1 MAAPAYIAGGVLK
14 VTESWVAVAP
24 TTTVPLTGA
33 TSLIVFESTD
43 DGQVGDWSQ
52 YMDLVIIWYGKS
64 TSTSAPTDTFQVELN
79 DESSNNWRT
88 QNLNADG
95 ADDSAA
101 GGTLESRWVAGMVP
115 TSDTS
120 GGVAAEVYGTC
131 VIHLFDINSGK
142 YKTGVSRHAS
152 DADGQGNVGI
162 TTSTWADQ
170 RPIAKVEIMMGSNQV
185 AGTTASMFGILPSM
199 LTTGTLP

>member
-1 MAAPAYIAGGVLK
+1 MADPAYIVDGVLS

-64 TSTSAPTDTFQVELN
+64 TSTSNPTDTFQVELN

-88 QNLNADG
+88 QNLNGDG
-95 ADDSAA
+95 ANDSAA
-101 GGTLESRWVAGMVP
+101 GGTLEGRWVAGMVP

-120 GGVAAEVYGTC
+120 GGVAAEVYGCC

-142 YKTGVSRHAS
+142 YKTGVSLHAS

-162 TTSTWADQ
+162 TTSTWAKTEAID
-170 RPIAKVEIMMGSNQV
+170 KVEIMMGATQA

>member
-1 MAAPAYIAGGVLK
+1 MADPAYIVDGVLS

-64 TSTSAPTDTFQVELN
+64 TSTSNPTDTFQVELN

-88 QNLNADG
+88 QNLNGDG
-95 ADDSAA
+95 ANDSAA
-101 GGTLESRWVAGMVP
+101 GGTLEGRWVAGMVP

-120 GGVAAEVYGTC
+120 GGVAAEVYGCC

-142 YKTGVSRHAS
+142 YKTGVSLHAS

-162 TTSTWADQ
+162 TTSTWAKTEAID
-170 RPIAKVEIMMGSNQV
+170 KVEIMMGSTQA

>member
-1 MAAPAYIAGGVLK
+1 MADPAYIVDGVLS

-64 TSTSAPTDTFQVELN
+64 TSTSNPTDTFQVELN

-88 QNLNADG
+88 QNLNGDG
-95 ADDSAA
+95 ANDSAA
-101 GGTLESRWVAGMVP
+101 GGTLEGRWVAGMVP

-120 GGVAAEVYGTC
+120 GGVAAETFGCC

-142 YKTGVSRHAS
+142 YKTGVSQYAA

-162 TTSTWADQ
+162 TTSTWAKTEAID
-170 RPIAKVEIMMGSNQV
+170 KVEIMMGSTQA